1 METNMLECIM
11 VGIGGFIGSVCR
23 YLIGLLPVETNNGFP
38 IKTLAI
44 NVIGSFAISAITVLA
59 AKNKALNPQVVLML
73 KVGVCGGF
81 TTFSTFAYES
91 TELIKNGHIWIAFA
105 YVVSSI
111 VLGAAAIFAAQL
123 IFK

>member
-1 METNMLECIM
+1 MLECIM

-44 NVIGSFAISAITVLA
+44 NAIGSFVISAITVLA
-59 AKNKALNPQVVLML
+59 AKNKALNPQIVLML

-91 TELIKNGHIWIAFA
+91 TELMKSGHIGIAFA
-105 YVVSSI
+105 YVISSI
-111 VLGAAAIFAAQL
+111 VLGIAAIFAAQL
-123 IFK
+123 LLK